1 MLRTDAMKIIE
12 NSEFRKFGEFDWEV
26 FSFVK
31 TSDPL
36 VCDSEKCCVV
46 IDGSRA
52 VILWMEWSQEFL
64 LTQEDVARLRRQPAA

>member
-1 MLRTDAMKIIE
+1 MLRTDAMKMIM
-12 NSEFRKFGEFDWEV
+12 SSQFRKFGEFDWEV

-36 VCDSEKCCVV
+36 VCDSEQCCIV

-52 VILWMEWSQEFL
+52 VILWMDRSQEFL
-64 LTQEDVARLRRQPAA
+64 LGQEELARLRRQPA